1 MDHLLTRLVDV
12 NVRSADHSLP
22 CASAAKSVSTVPG
35 HPSANN
41 AADTSLPY
49 NPWYGSHTEHQ
60 LQAMSLN
67 DADHP
72 QVIRPVTVA
81 AAKPLV
87 HVDKELNNDEGLDQE
102 TTSENIQAIN
112 ERRSPAAKYPL
123 SKSEQ
128 SSFAVPREWRDNNAD
143 WKVSFND
150 LVEAMLNLQ
159 PLHRD
164 KRNDRNEDDAA
175 RTAADVEETSRT
187 GPDKVAVPFDDMFV
201 ATFMAGTKPPLED
214 TDSRPQQVNKQSAN
228 PATERNAKQ
237 QAVEREDVTENQQ
250 HLDDKQVEKNVD
262 DEPKLYS
269 PSGKESTNNQATE
282 DESLPV
288 RVVNGK
294 SNDVPQEPRQ
304 TPKSEEPELEEPP
317 CREKTT
323 KTETESKPETTV
335 AVSAACTSSKANASG
350 TLLTSDN
357 GESKQTTSG
366 EKADETCALG
376 AGKEIS
382 VHRTESVTGLGGEE
396 EELMEV
402 DEESGGKHED
412 VEQNAAVGKKKCEG
426 GSDDKLTSGAAYRLS
441 DKTEAKCQQKLM
453 TQSERGVESTTT
465 RECRPT
471 VSADTS
477 SSPEQITK
485 DDCTSANVTGPVQCP
500 DSSNANLSF
509 SGQDVE
515 EFPGHTSTH
524 PDNPPPSRH
533 DESSDADK
541 PAKTELAVPQR
552 DPVTQDPS
560 APPSE
565 DDDTS
570 QPCGRFPKSST
581 GHRESDQEDL
591 RAKRLTKTVRV
602 YNDLSTCIDYE
613 ENGEQA
619 VTTIHLKSTR
629 KR

>member
-112 ERRSPAAKYPL
+112 ERRSAAAKYPL

-128 SSFAVPREWRDNNAD
+128 SSFAVPRDNNTD
-143 WKVSFND
+143 WNVSFND

-164 KRNDRNEDDAA
+164 KRNDRSEDDAA

-201 ATFMAGTKPPLED
+201 ASFMAGTEPPLED
-214 TDSRPQQVNKQSAN
+214 TDSRPQQVDKQSAN
-228 PATERNAKQ
+228 LATERNATQ
-237 QAVEREDVTENQQ
+237 QPVEREDVTENQQ
-250 HLDDKQVEKNVD
+250 RLDDKEVEKNVD
-262 DEPKLYS
+262 DEPKLSS
-269 PSGKESTNNQATE
+269 PSGKESTSNQATE

-288 RVVNGK
+288 GVVNGK

-304 TPKSEEPELEEPP
+304 TQKSEEPEREEPP
-317 CREKTT
+317 CRENTT

-357 GESKQTTSG
+357 DESKQSTSG
-366 EKADETCALG
+366 EKADETGALG

-382 VHRTESVTGLGGEE
+382 VYRTESSVTDLGGEE
-396 EELMEV
+396 EEMEV
-402 DEESGGKHED
+402 DEESGRKHED
-412 VEQNAAVGKKKCEG
+412 GEQNAAVGEKECDG
-426 GSDDKLTSGAAYRLS
+426 VLTSGAAYRLS
-441 DKTEAKCQQKLM
+441 DETEAKCQQKLM

-465 RECRPT
+465 KGECRPT
-471 VSADTS
+471 VFVDTS
-477 SSPEQITK
+477 SSPELITK
-485 DDCTSANVTGPVQCP
+485 NDCTSTNVTGPVQCP

-524 PDNPPPSRH
+524 PDNPPPSSH